1 MDTKSVRRGVSKE
14 EWLETGLESLIMNG
28 VAGLKVE
35 SLARSLGIA
44 RAGFYWHFKN
54 RDDLLRQLLDYWVRE
69 LTEVITADA
78 DLAALEPK
86 SRLTKTAEM
95 ILEYDLARYDM
106 AIRQWAL
113 TDTGVARAVRK
124 VDRMRMDF
132 LRDAFR
138 EIGFTG
144 DDLEI
149 RAMLFLCYQT
159 WEPSIR
165 CPMPRRRRQATSAH
179 RNRRTSLD
187 NRDAIRWHGC
197 CG

>member
-113 TDTGVARAVRK
+113 TDTGAALAVRK

-159 WEPSIR
+159 WEPSMFR
-165 CPMPRRRRQATSAH
+165 DLSRKRRRQLIAKRIELLT
-179 RNRRTSLD
+179 RP
-187 NRDAIRWHGC
+187 
-197 CG
+197 